1 MPPGDPRLKALTPE
15 QKRRLLQAALAQ
27 RQSGSRVASGSPE
40 RGLWVKPMAR
50 RPHAARRL
58 LCFAHGGAGAA
69 SFRAWPDLLPP
80 DIEPLAV
87 HLPGR
92 DSRAA
97 EPFAASLDEAA
108 GALAEAL
115 LPWLDRPCLFYGH
128 SLGGALAYAT
138 ALALRARDGREPE
151 MLIVAAVAPPG
162 RPAASGT
169 QEGTLREQYRHEA
182 AGIDM
187 SHVEDDPAA
196 RTHLL
201 ERAAADR
208 ALLDGWPGRAC
219 DPLDAP
225 LLALAGRDDAA
236 ISSRTTAGW
245 AACTRGRFDLATL
258 PGPHLFHLGD
268 PAATIERVCRA
279 AGSGPVR
286 SGLGASAG
294 ARPEAGMG
302 VSLFFFSADET
313 RSDGDPYRLFD
324 AAVQFADRAGFRA
337 VWIPER
343 HFHPVG
349 GLFPNPSVLAAGVA
363 ASTRRLRI
371 RSGSVVLPL
380 HDPIRAAEEWSM
392 VDNLSG
398 GRIDMGVVPGWNPN
412 DYALAPDAFQNRWAL
427 VFERLDIVRRLWRG
441 ESILRRNGRG
451 EAVQLR
457 LHPKPVQRELN
468 AWIATSAN
476 DDSFVRAGEL
486 GLNILTALLIQPV
499 DGFAGRVRLY
509 REARRRAGHDPEGGE
524 VTLMVQT
531 FVGETDAEARRV
543 VREPFLSYMRS
554 VQSLWKEVVDGLRV
568 GSAASQEVFED
579 MIFERYFQKS
589 TLFGSLETCLDRARA
604 FARAGATEIA
614 CMVDFGISYEDSLAN
629 LGGIDRLRAA
639 LAEGGDA

>member
-1 MPPGDPRLKALTPE
+1 M
-15 QKRRLLQAALAQ
+15 
-27 RQSGSRVASGSPE
+27 
-40 RGLWVKPMAR
+40 
-50 RPHAARRL
+50 
-58 LCFAHGGAGAA
+58 
-69 SFRAWPDLLPP
+69 
-80 DIEPLAV
+80 
-87 HLPGR
+87 
-92 DSRAA
+92 
-97 EPFAASLDEAA
+97 
-108 GALAEAL
+108 
-115 LPWLDRPCLFYGH
+115 
-128 SLGGALAYAT
+128 
-138 ALALRARDGREPE
+138 
-151 MLIVAAVAPPG
+151 
-162 RPAASGT
+162 
-169 QEGTLREQYRHEA
+169 
-182 AGIDM
+182 
-187 SHVEDDPAA
+187 
-196 RTHLL
+196 
-201 ERAAADR
+201 
-208 ALLDGWPGRAC
+208 
-219 DPLDAP
+219 
-225 LLALAGRDDAA
+225 
-236 ISSRTTAGW
+236 
-245 AACTRGRFDLATL
+245 
-258 PGPHLFHLGD
+258 
-268 PAATIERVCRA
+268 
-279 AGSGPVR
+279 
-286 SGLGASAG
+286 
-294 ARPEAGMG
+294 
-302 VSLFFFSADET
+302 SLFFFSADEAK
-313 RSDGDPYRLFD
+313 SNGDPYRLFD

-392 VDNLSG
+392 VDNLPG
-398 GRIDMGVVPGWNPN
+398 GRVDMGVVPGWNPN
-412 DYALAPDAFQNRWAL
+412 DYALAPDAFQDRWAVL
-427 VFERLDIVRRLWRG
+427 FERLDIVRRLWRG
-441 ESILRRNGRG
+441 DSIPRRNGRG

-457 LHPKPVQRELN
+457 LHPRPVQKELN

-499 DGFAGRVRLY
+499 DGFAERVRLY
-509 REARRRAGHDPEGGE
+509 REARRRAGHDPDGGE

-531 FVGETDAEARRV
+531 FIGETDAEARRV

-639 LAEGGDA
+639 LAEGSGA